1 MFVRQV
7 YRRAEAFLFGRRT
20 YELTL
25 LTVPVVVGQGRRL
38 FPDPGP
44 DFALGL
50 VVSRSAPSGV
60 TLQVYRPAARPQDET
75 ATPDQNT

>member
-38 FPDPGP
+38 FPDPARTSRWGWWYR
-44 DFALGL
+44 GL
-50 VVSRSAPSGV
+50 P
-60 TLQVYRPAARPQDET
+60 PAG
-75 ATPDQNT
+75 